1 MHLISLKEVSKKFDN
16 KKVLEKV
23 TLDFDLGE
31 FVVVLGKSGVGK
43 STLLNILDYSLK
55 IDSGKILFQ
64 DKILKKREIKGIKN
78 KYIRKVYQN
87 HNLIPYYTV
96 YENLLLSK
104 IISNNEIEEID
115 KFITYFGFEEL
126 KDKYPD
132 QISGGE
138 KQRIAIIRALL
149 DNPLIILAD
158 EPTGSLDEKN
168 SKKILDLLKKNKQ
181 GKLIILVTHNNEIAE
196 KYADRVIELKE
207 NGEMLDSGTKTKGT
221 NFELTIESKEESNF
235 RNLFLLNLKTFKR
248 RISKM
253 ISLFVTLLLITTAL
267 STFVGAKQGVHNYIK
282 EMTENRIDKNVY
294 HIYFESNEGII
305 ENEDIFINTSFEYE
319 KSISLHYL
327 INNYLFKDFKIN
339 GSRIEEYYE
348 ISLIYDEELKNN
360 FYVNKIMI
368 DKVSSFNA
376 IVFEN
381 EFIYEEFLLKEIIQE
396 NKIYNN
402 PRIYLSYQYIKK
414 KMEETKILEHY
425 LTILPE
431 LKSINDYYILNNK
444 DAYDYLKNRKDCVS
458 LYKSALMKEK
468 GFYVF
473 NNSRVMIKETFKE
486 LFDNLMLIIELL
498 GSIMFIFLFLLTY
511 LLMKYI
517 YSFRRQELGL
527 IIDQGGNVN
536 DLTKLIFADVG
547 VVSVCSFAS
556 SFFVLFLS
564 FNIINESIG
573 YKLLTISL
581 TNTAIVYGVVFLIII
596 FVVSVFVF
604 QNMKEDLSMCLKEEV

>member
-1 MHLISLKEVSKKFDN
+1 M
-16 KKVLEKV
+16 
-23 TLDFDLGE
+23 
-31 FVVVLGKSGVGK
+31 
-43 STLLNILDYSLK
+43 
-55 IDSGKILFQ
+55 
-64 DKILKKREIKGIKN
+64 
-78 KYIRKVYQN
+78 
-87 HNLIPYYTV
+87 

>member
-55 IDSGKILFQ
+55 IDSGKLLFQ
-64 DKILKKREIKGIKN
+64 DKILKKREIEGIKN

-149 DNPLIILAD
+149 DNPLVILAD

-168 SKKILDLLKKNKQ
+168 SKKVLDLLKKNKQ

-207 NGEMLDSGTKTKGT
+207 NGEMLDSGVKTKGT

-294 HIYFESNEGII
+294 QIYFESNEGII

-360 FYVNKIMI
+360 FYVNQIMI

-376 IVFEN
+376 FVFEN

-414 KMEETKILEHY
+414 KMEETKMLEHY

-527 IIDQGGNVN
+527 IIDQGGNIN

-547 VVSVCSFAS
+547 VVSVCSFVS

-604 QNMKEDLSMCLKEEV
+604 QNVKEDLSMCLKEEV

>member
-55 IDSGKILFQ
+55 IDFGKLLFQ
-64 DKILKKREIKGIKN
+64 DKILKKEEIKGIKN

-168 SKKILDLLKKNKQ
+168 SKKVLDLLKKNKQ

-207 NGEMLDSGTKTKGT
+207 NGEMLDSGAKTKET
-221 NFELTIESKEESNF
+221 NFELTIESKKELNF
-235 RNLFLLNLKTFKR
+235 KNLFLLNLKTFKR
-248 RISKM
+248 RISKT

-360 FYVNKIMI
+360 FYVNQIMI

-376 IVFEN
+376 LVFEN

-444 DAYDYLKNRKDCVS
+444 DAYDYLKNRKDCIS

-527 IIDQGGNVN
+527 IIDQGGNAN

-547 VVSVCSFAS
+547 VVSVCSFVS

-564 FNIINESIG
+564 FNIINESIR

-596 FVVSVFVF
+596 FVVSVFIF
-604 QNMKEDLSMCLKEEV
+604 QNVKEDLSMCLKEEV